1 MHGDDSSPGN
11 LNRTRK
17 IARCAARGLNCG
29 LHGLQIWPAL
39 VGRGL
44 LLWAVVCHVGL
55 ISICGT
61 LGGLF
66 PALDTAEVVQRWP
79 FFPGI
84 FVAAKA
90 RAVI

>member
-1 MHGDDSSPGN
+1 MHGEDSSPGN

-66 PALDTAEVVQRWP
+66 PALDTAEVVQRRS

-84 FVAAKA
+84 YVAAKA